1 MTLRVE
7 LLIIGNELLSGHTLD
22 TNSQWLAQRLFDLD
36 LPVNQILVIDDN
48 VERIA
53 HAITLSVERHT
64 NLLITSGGLGPTFD
78 DITAEGLA
86 SAAEVSL
93 QLHPEALRMV
103 TQRYQELKTQGLVES
118 SDITPAREKMAR
130 LPNGAKPLPNSVGSA
145 PGIYF
150 TIAKTE
156 VYCLPGVPQE
166 LYAIFMN
173 AVTPLIAPLTE
184 KVALQEIIQVPI
196 LDESHLAPLI
206 DSVMQDTTGVYL
218 KSLPHPYQSRKPLR
232 VAITATAIT
241 KSQATIQLQEAINKL
256 RKITHTHRQIELS
269 LDD

>member
-36 LPVNQILVIDDN
+36 LPVTQILVIEDS

-53 HAITLSVERHT
+53 QAIKTSVERQT

-93 QLHPEALRMV
+93 HLHPEALRMV
-103 TQRYQELKTQGLVES
+103 THRYLELKSQQLVES

-130 LPNGAKPLPNSVGSA
+130 LPNGATPLPNSVGTA
-145 PGIYF
+145 PGIYLK
-150 TIAKTE
+150 IVNTE
-156 VYCLPGVPQE
+156 IYCLPGVPQE
-166 LYAIFMN
+166 LYVLFMD

-206 DSVMQDTTGVYL
+206 DSVMQDSTGVYL
-218 KSLPHPYQSRKPLR
+218 KSLPRPYQSRQPLR
-232 VAITATAIT
+232 IAITATAAT
-241 KSQATIQLQEAINKL
+241 KSQATIQLQETITKL
-256 RKITHTHRQIELS
+256 RKITHTHRQIELA
-269 LDD
+269 LED